1 MNVRVGEPEKA
12 WYRSDRFFKVNGEWY
27 FSTREQIDVGP
38 FTSREN
44 ACKGLELFIES
55 IQHPQS
61 NVTSAAQVAVNG
73 AWSWTNYH

>member
-1 MNVRVGEPEKA
+1 MNVREGEQERA

-27 FSTREQIDVGP
+27 FSTREKIDVGP

-44 ACKGLELFIES
+44 ASQGLSLFVENM
-55 IQHPQS
+55 QHPQS
-61 NVTSAAQVAVNG
+61 SVESAASVAVNG